1 MLSLGHDDSR
11 RFAKDAADSS
21 AMIRESA
28 GPGVPRSIVPRRT
41 PDSGFSRS
49 LGRLIA
55 ALPLSKAT
63 YGPYT
68 ARVRANQIRRLF
80 RKIPEHVFVFVLC
93 PPFCGS
99 TLLMEL
105 LCTSPVASATNYFGT
120 REGQTLPTV
129 RRILFD
135 HDRRWDPTLE
145 IDWRCVRSEWMQYW
159 DQTARVLIEKSPPHL
174 VRARAL
180 QQNFTP
186 ARFLISWRNPYA
198 HSEGWIARGIPASEA
213 AARAIECLRFQ
224 RSNLEL
230 ENALAIPYET
240 VVDRPRDCV
249 ASILEF
255 LPELESLDWA
265 RKFRAHNR
273 SRGNEGSG
281 GLANTNQMQ
290 INRLTPLQLA
300 EINRVF
306 EPERSLIEFFGYDY
320 LG

>member
-1 MLSLGHDDSR
+1 MRPFHL
-11 RFAKDAADSS
+11 
-21 AMIRESA
+21 
-28 GPGVPRSIVPRRT
+28 T
-41 PDSGFSRS
+41 
-49 LGRLIA
+49 
-55 ALPLSKAT
+55 KAT

-80 RKIPEHVFVFVLC
+80 RTIPEHVFVFVLC

-120 REGQTLPTV
+120 PEGQTLPTV
-129 RRILFD
+129 RHILFD
-135 HDRRWDPTLE
+135 HDRRWDPALE
-145 IDWRCVRSEWMQYW
+145 IDWRFVRSEWMQYW

-174 VRARAL
+174 VRARDL

-198 HSEGWIARGIPASEA
+198 HSEGWIARGVPASEA

-249 ASILEF
+249 ASILGF

-265 RKFRAHNR
+265 RNFRAHNR
-273 SRGNEGSG
+273 SRGEAAG
-281 GLANTNQMQ
+281 GLSNTNQTR
-290 INRLTPLQLA
+290 IDRLTPLQLS
-300 EINRVF
+300 EINGIF
-306 EPERSLIEFFGYDY
+306 EPERSLIEFFGYD
-320 LG
+320 LIG

>member
-1 MLSLGHDDSR
+1 MMREATGPNDSR
-11 RFAKDAADSS
+11 FR
-21 AMIRESA
+21 RPRQT
-28 GPGVPRSIVPRRT
+28 PG
-41 PDSGFSRS
+41 SGFSRS

-55 ALPLSKAT
+55 ALPFSKAT

-80 RKIPEHVFVFVLC
+80 RTIPEHVFVFVLC

-129 RRILFD
+129 RHLLFD
-135 HDRRWDPTLE
+135 HERRWDPALE
-145 IDWRCVRSEWMQYW
+145 IDWRFVRSEWMQYW

-198 HSEGWIARGIPASEA
+198 HSEGFIARGVRASEA
-213 AARAIECLRFQ
+213 AARAIDCLRFQ

-240 VVDRPRDCV
+240 VVDRPSDCV
-249 ASILEF
+249 ASILGF

-265 RKFRAHNR
+265 REFRAHNR
-273 SRGNEGSG
+273 SRGKEAG
-281 GLANTNQMQ
+281 GLANTNQTQ
-290 INRLTPLQLA
+290 IDRLTPLQLS

-306 EPERSLIEFFGYDY
+306 EPERSLIEFFGYEF